1 MEEIKNQTALAENQ
15 AVEQVEHALD
25 RKDLGGVAWRSW
37 ALMSSFNYERMQ
49 ALGFLYAIM
58 KPLRKI
64 YRDDDEGLRDA
75 MRRHMA
81 AFNMTCAP
89 STFVMGIALAMEE
102 LYAKDKDMDTSGVNA
117 IKVSL
122 MGPLS
127 GIGDTFFWGIFRILA
142 CSLGVAFAAQGNPI
156 APFILLL
163 VFNVPNYLVRVLG
176 VRLGYDQGSSLIQNL
191 EKTGQMKLVTFCAG
205 IIGAISIGT
214 MIAMW
219 VSISCPLVFTVGEM
233 EVVIQEYLDQ
243 IIPKLLPLAATLG
256 VYGALKKGI
265 DTSKIIGGIVVI
277 GFVLGVFGLV
287 AM

>member
-1 MEEIKNQTALAENQ
+1 MSDNLTTTSAER
-15 AVEQVEHALD
+15 AD
-25 RKDLGGVAWRSW
+25 RMLTDADFRGITLRSF

-49 ALGFLYAIM
+49 ALGFLYSIM

-64 YRDDDEGLRDA
+64 YANDDEGLREA

-102 LYAKDKDMDTSGVNA
+102 MYAKDKTLDTSGVNA

-142 CSLGVAFAAQGNPI
+142 CSLGVSFAAQGNPI
-156 APFILLL
+156 APFVLLL
-163 VFNVPNYLVRVLG
+163 VFNVPNVIVRWIG
-176 VRLGYDQGSSLIQNL
+176 IKLGYGQGSSLIEKL
-191 EKTGQMKLVTFCAG
+191 ERGGQMQLVTHCAG
-205 IIGAISIGT
+205 IIGAVSIGT

-219 VSISCPLVFTVGEM
+219 VSISCPLVFPVGEM
-233 EVVIQEYLDQ
+233 EIVIQEYLDQ
-243 IIPKLLPLAATLG
+243 IVPKLLPLAATVG
-256 VYGALKKGI
+256 VWAALKKNVN
-265 DTSKIIGGIVVI
+265 TTAIIAGIVVI
-277 GFVLGVFGLV
+277 GFVLGVFGIV